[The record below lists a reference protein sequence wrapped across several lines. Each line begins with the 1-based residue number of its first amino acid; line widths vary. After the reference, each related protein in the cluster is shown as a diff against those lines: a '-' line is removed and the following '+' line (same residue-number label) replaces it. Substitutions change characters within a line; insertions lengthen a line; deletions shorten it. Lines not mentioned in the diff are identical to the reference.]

1 MKSARSIAAMVLTGV
16 FALSGIQ
23 VSFGQLAPAPGSPG
37 GIPQPSP
44 VPQPVPPGT
53 LPGLTVYRGSHI
65 VGATAILYNGA
76 PIGTAQDIVFVN
88 GVGEYVLVSYARG
101 FLTIPRRLTTFEP
114 ISRVLRVNMTAAQL
128 SELPLLLQVSQLN
141 PQFIERV
148 YAFFRTPH
156 GQSILKNGVAR
167 NPKPTRPAGGAQNR
181 GETRTAS
188 KPAIGPQ
195 TRNEPHPA
203 NGADVHR

>member
-65 VGATAILYNGA
+65 IGATAILYNGA
-76 PIGTAQDIVFVN
+76 PIGTVQDIVFVN
-88 GVGEYVLVSYARG
+88 GVGEYVLVSNARG
-101 FLTIPRRLTTFEP
+101 FVTIPRRLTIFEP
-114 ISRVLRVNMTAAQL
+114 ISRVLRVNMTVAQRRRVAAAAPACAAQ
-128 SELPLLLQVSQLN
+128 SRVPRTRVSRS
-141 PQFIERV
+141 FTV
-148 YAFFRTPH
+148 RTDN
-156 GQSILKNGVAR
+156 QS
-167 NPKPTRPAGGAQNR
+167 
-181 GETRTAS
+181 
-188 KPAIGPQ
+188 
-195 TRNEPHPA
+195 
-203 NGADVHR
+203 